1 MSLYSTPISL
11 NDRFISI
18 RFILYESCYMGHIV
32 WTMWYEPYYMDHTTK
47 YLWCGQNFWPG
58 QKASLTMNNPGHD
71 RSVYGRRKI
80 LFHHAFDDH
89 LMNLKIRKPLKQF
102 DSYGMFHTACKLYAY
117 SDQKSSDLFTI
128 LILQKNAFGLTLF
141 DIQDIFDLFTDFYL
155 RYLIYLVHQSYS
167 KVHRLWTI
175 CPIFD
180 RFD

>member
-1 MSLYSTPISL
+1 MMRHFLTILIINQNYEILELIWLSNLM
-11 NDRFISI
+11 NFISGQFEREQPWLWPVSGWTSKDYI
-18 RFILYESCYMGHIV
+18 KFYE
-32 WTMWYEPYYMDHTTK
+32 
-47 YLWCGQNFWPG
+47 
-58 QKASLTMNNPGHD
+58 
-71 RSVYGRRKI
+71 
-80 LFHHAFDDH
+80 H
-89 LMNLKIRKPLKQF
+89 LMNLKIKMTLTIWILF
-102 DSYGMFHTACKLYAY
+102 ESYSMNHTACKLYAY

-128 LILQKNAFGLTLF
+128 LILQKIAFGLTLF